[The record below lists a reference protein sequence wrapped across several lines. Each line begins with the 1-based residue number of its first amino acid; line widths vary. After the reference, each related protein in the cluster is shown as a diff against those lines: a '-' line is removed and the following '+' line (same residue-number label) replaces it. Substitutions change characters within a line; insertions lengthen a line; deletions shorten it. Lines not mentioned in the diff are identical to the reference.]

1 MTSKILPFL
10 LISAIALAGC
20 DQVSCESVTAAAKPT
35 LDAVLARADVPRLL
49 ECTALPTAQEAAKCL
64 GAEVLTQG
72 LEVALE
78 RATKLTEEAR
88 DAANPGAGAADM
100 DAEQREALAAE
111 LDAALDDLAREV
123 AAANAA

>member
-1 MTSKILPFL
+1 MTKILPL
-10 LISAIALAGC
+10 LLTIAVGFAGC
-20 DQVSCESVTAAAKPT
+20 DQASCQAASAAAKPT

-49 ECTALPTAQEAAKCL
+49 ECASLPTPKDAATCL
-64 GAEVLTQG
+64 GAEALTQG

-78 RATKLTEEAR
+78 RATKLAEDAR
-88 DAANPGAGAADM
+88 DAANPTAGAADM
-100 DAEQREALAAE
+100 DAGQREVLAAE